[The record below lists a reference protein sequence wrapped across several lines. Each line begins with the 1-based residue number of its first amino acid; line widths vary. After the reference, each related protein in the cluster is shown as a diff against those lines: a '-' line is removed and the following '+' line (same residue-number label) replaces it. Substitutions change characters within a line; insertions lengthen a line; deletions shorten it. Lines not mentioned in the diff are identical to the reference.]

1 MPPFEQG
8 IEESFSYNC
17 TGSTEIGGQLFKCHD
32 LSGHGVLDMTEAA
45 AESCNTYYIELSK
58 HIDSR
63 LLIETAQ
70 RMGFGRSIP
79 LALGMTVSGGS
90 LQTEEDLSLPAEKAN
105 MSFGQGKLTAS
116 PVQICAFTAAIA
128 NEGRL
133 YVPSL
138 VKGITHD
145 GKTVSNQEEAKYTDV
160 FDRKTAFRLQDLM
173 IAAVD
178 LNTDS
183 TPDRRILMRQVR
195 RRPLRQA
202 DLTRTE
208 KKYVMAG

>member
-1 MPPFEQG
+1 MASFPTYSADTLSEAVNDKDSPLINRCLYSYNVGSIFKLVTSLAAFEQG

-90 LQTEEDLSLPAEKAN
+90 LQTEEDLSLP
-105 MSFGQGKLTAS
+105 
-116 PVQICAFTAAIA
+116 
-128 NEGRL
+128 GRKR
-133 YVPSL
+133 PTCRSGRESL
-138 VKGITHD
+138 
-145 GKTVSNQEEAKYTDV
+145 
-160 FDRKTAFRLQDLM
+160 RRLRCRYALLQ
-173 IAAVD
+173 
-178 LNTDS
+178 
-183 TPDRRILMRQVR
+183 PR
-195 RRPLRQA
+195 
-202 DLTRTE
+202 
-208 KKYVMAG
+208 